1 MRRFRENPPRERGN
15 PMSELQLQEK
25 KEPHY
30 PCLPPVGMRLI
41 KTCISCLLVSLVYM
55 YLLPERNPCFACI
68 GAAYAM
74 GSHIHEGFK
83 HGFNR
88 FVGTLLGGLMVIPFY
103 WLYYNRPLGI
113 PSSIFMVVGLF
124 CVIYINLVF
133 GANNAVQ
140 PATVV
145 YFVVL
150 YTQAPEVYVSYT
162 IARIIDTGIG
172 AAFSI
177 GINMLTPSA
186 IDKMQGLQLNK
197 FLHHWRRSNQRSEAE
212 KYPKKPK
219 N

>member
-1 MRRFRENPPRERGN
+1 
-15 PMSELQLQEK
+15 MSELQAQVK
-25 KEPHY
+25 QQKY
-30 PCLPPVGMRLI
+30 PYFPKVGMRLI
-41 KTCISCLLVSLVYM
+41 KTCISCLVVSLVYM
-55 YLLPERNPCFACI
+55 FLLPDRNPCFACI

-103 WLYYNRPLGI
+103 WLYYNQPLGI
-113 PSSIFMVVGLF
+113 PSSIYMVVGLF
-124 CVIYINLVF
+124 CVIYINLMF

-140 PATVV
+140 PASVV

-150 YTQAPEVYVSYT
+150 YTQSKDVYVSYT

-177 GINMLTPSA
+177 AINMITPSA
-186 IDKMQGLQLNK
+186 IDKLNGLQLTQFIRN
-197 FLHHWRRSNQRSEAE
+197 WRKSNLRSDAE
-212 KYPKKPK
+212 KYPEKPK
-219 N
+219 NEK

>member
-1 MRRFRENPPRERGN
+1 
-15 PMSELQLQEK
+15 MSELQAQVK
-25 KEPHY
+25 QQKY
-30 PCLPPVGMRLI
+30 PYFPKVGMRLI
-41 KTCISCLLVSLVYM
+41 KTCISCLVVSLVYM
-55 YLLPERNPCFACI
+55 FLLPDRNPCFACI

-103 WLYYNRPLGI
+103 WLYYNQPLGI
-113 PSSIFMVVGLF
+113 PSSIYMVVGLF
-124 CVIYINLVF
+124 CVIYINLMF

-140 PATVV
+140 PASVV

-150 YTQAPEVYVSYT
+150 YTQSPEVYVSYT

-177 GINMLTPSA
+177 LINMVTPSA
-186 IDKMQGLQLNK
+186 IDKINGLQLTK
-197 FLHHWRRSNQRSEAE
+197 FIHNWRKSNMRSDVE
-212 KYPKKPK
+212 KYPDKPK
-219 N
+219 NEK

>member
-1 MRRFRENPPRERGN
+1 MTET
-15 PMSELQLQEK
+15 K
-25 KEPHY
+25 KKFK
-30 PCLPPVGMRLI
+30 LPKVGLRLI

-55 YLLPERNPCFACI
+55 YLLPNRNPCFACI

-103 WLYYNRPLGI
+103 WLYYNQPLGI
-113 PSSIFMVVGLF
+113 PASIYMVVGLF
-124 CVIYINLVF
+124 CVIYINIVF

-150 YTQAPEVYVSYT
+150 YTQAPTVYVSYT

-177 GINMLTPSA
+177 LVNIVTPSA
-186 IDKMQGLQLNK
+186 IDKINGLQLDR
-197 FLHHWRRSNQRSEAE
+197 FLHHWKKSNKRPASES
-212 KYPKKPK
+212 YPISPREQNKK
-219 N
+219 

>member
-1 MRRFRENPPRERGN
+1 MTET
-15 PMSELQLQEK
+15 K
-25 KEPHY
+25 KKYQFPK
-30 PCLPPVGMRLI
+30 VGLRLI

-55 YLLPERNPCFACI
+55 YLLPNRNPCFACI

-88 FVGTLLGGLMVIPFY
+88 FVGTLLGGLLVIPFY
-103 WLYYNRPLGI
+103 WLYYNQPLGI
-113 PSSIFMVVGLF
+113 PSSIYMVLGLF
-124 CVIYINLVF
+124 CVIYINIVF

-150 YTQAPEVYVSYT
+150 YTQSPEVYVSYT

-177 GINMLTPSA
+177 LVNICTPSA
-186 IDKMQGLQLNK
+186 IDKINGLQLTKFIQNWKKSNK
-197 FLHHWRRSNQRSEAE
+197 RPTTEI
-212 KYPKKPK
+212 YPVAPKEDKKENNK
-219 N
+219 